1 MYKLNIFLSNVI
13 YTSLNEKSRKSS
25 FPLTSFIL
33 WNLYTKLY
41 TIPFEIFSLDL
52 LLINDSI
59 KFYGEKKFK

>member
-33 WNLYTKLY
+33 WNPYTKLY

-52 LLINDSI
+52 LLINESI
-59 KFYGEKKFK
+59 KF